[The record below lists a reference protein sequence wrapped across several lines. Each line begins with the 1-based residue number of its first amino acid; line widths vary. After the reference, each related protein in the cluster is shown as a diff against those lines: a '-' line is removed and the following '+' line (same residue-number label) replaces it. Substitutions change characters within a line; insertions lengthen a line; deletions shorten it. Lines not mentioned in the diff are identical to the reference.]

1 MSIAACNN
9 PGLSLKT
16 IKFAL
21 SESLG
26 TKNIGVMPMQWKV
39 QSIEVIYL
47 FIFLPSYTL
56 DAMVT
61 PQVLSACGV
70 WGVKT
75 GVQISRREFH
85 THKF

>member
-26 TKNIGVMPMQWKV
+26 TNNIGVMPMQWKA
-39 QSIEVIYL
+39 QSTED
-47 FIFLPSYTL
+47 FFFFFLPPSTL
-56 DAMVT
+56 SEMVT

-70 WGVKT
+70 WGVRV
-75 GVQISRREFH
+75 GV
-85 THKF
+85 